1 MPGPGFGNPLEFPTA
16 YGAMWESR
24 NKTKNTY
31 INADFSPVKC
41 LFVLP
46 NFEEFV
52 VDFKIIPNKAPEDVF
67 VAPLAPPILDPLGSG
82 SKRAFFLAEAPVPDG
97 PADCSS
103 S

>member
-1 MPGPGFGNPLEFPTA
+1 MQIFPQL
-16 YGAMWESR
+16 
-24 NKTKNTY
+24 
-31 INADFSPVKC
+31 I
-41 LFVLP
+41 LP